1 MKRVLLILAIVCYQP
16 SGAQPVQNELTAAF
30 KKFQNDDNLKHAT
43 TSLLVY
49 DLKSGKNI
57 FTQNG
62 QSGLAPASTQKI
74 ITAATAYALLGKDF
88 RYETK
93 IGYSGKI
100 ENGRLTGDIIIKGSG
115 DPTLGSWRYRSTKE
129 DPVINGIIAAILQSG
144 IKELNGHVLS
154 DESLFSGEI
163 IPDGWIWQDLGNYYG
178 AGAQALNW
186 RENQF
191 ELYLRSG
198 AAVGADVELSGTNP
212 EHVTG
217 LNLKTALKAAA
228 AGTGDNAYIYPP
240 FFDRAG
246 WVRGTIPAGQRKFA
260 VSGTL
265 PDPGRQLAIT
275 VEAALKK
282 ISLEEAEK
290 YYPPDH
296 TVDKGVV
303 KEIYSIASPS
313 LDSICYW
320 FLQKSIN
327 LYGEALIKTLGEKFG
342 KAGTTTEGIR
352 VVQDF
357 WKKQGMDS
365 YALNIMDGSGLSPQN
380 RITAEVLVR
389 VLTFAKK
396 QPWFDDY
403 FRGFPTINGIK
414 MKSGTIGGVLSY
426 TGLIP
431 ATDGNYIFAFIV
443 NNYNGSASRMR
454 TKMWQLLD
462 VLK

>member
-1 MKRVLLILAIVCYQP
+1 MKRVLLILAIFCCQT
-16 SGAQPVQNELTAAF
+16 SGAQPVQNEFTAAF

-43 TSLLVY
+43 IGLFVY

-57 FTQNG
+57 FTQNA
-62 QSGLAPASTQKI
+62 QAGLVPASTQKI
-74 ITAATAYALLGKDF
+74 VTAATAYALLGKDF

-100 ENGRLTGDIIIKGSG
+100 ENGRLTGNIIIRGGG
-115 DPTLGSWRYRSTKE
+115 DPTLGSWRYESTKE
-129 DPVINGIIAAILQSG
+129 HHIINGIIAAILQSG
-144 IKELNGHVLS
+144 VKELNGHVLT

-191 ELYLRSG
+191 ELYLKSG
-198 AAVGADVELSGTNP
+198 AGAGSDVEISGTKP
-212 EHVTG
+212 DYITG
-217 LNLKTALKAAA
+217 LNLKSALKAAA

-240 FFDRAG
+240 LFGRAG
-246 WVRGTIPAGQRKFA
+246 WVRGTIPVNQRKFSI
-260 VSGTL
+260 SGTL
-265 PDPGRQLAIT
+265 PGPGRQLAIT
-275 VEAALKK
+275 IEAALKK
-282 ISLEEAEK
+282 IPIEEAERF
-290 YYPPDH
+290 YPSDQIKD
-296 TVDKGVV
+296 TGMV
-303 KEIYSIASPS
+303 KEVYSIESPS

-342 KAGTTTEGIR
+342 KAGTTAEGIR
-352 VVQDF
+352 VIQDF
-357 WKKQGMDS
+357 WKKQGIDS
-365 YALNIMDGSGLSPQN
+365 YALNMMDGSGLSPQN
-380 RITAEVLVR
+380 RITADALVR
-389 VLTFAKK
+389 VLMFAKK

-403 FRGFPTINGIK
+403 FRGFPAINGIK

-426 TGLIP
+426 TGFIP
-431 ATDGNYIFAFIV
+431 ARDGNYIFAFIV
-443 NNYNGSASRMR
+443 NNYNGSSSRMR

-462 VLK
+462 ILK